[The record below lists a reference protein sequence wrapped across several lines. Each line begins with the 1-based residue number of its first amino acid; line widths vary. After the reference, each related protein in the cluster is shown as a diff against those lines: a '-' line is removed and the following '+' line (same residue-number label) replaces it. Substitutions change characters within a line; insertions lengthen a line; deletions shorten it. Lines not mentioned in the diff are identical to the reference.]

1 MSCGKLVFTW
11 VLVGI
16 GVFLMTRFQQA
27 GVLVAIIPM
36 GIAQSIRLEHD
47 RSYFRYFRENKTWQV
62 ATAFY
67 YLMLLVISVVAV
79 MGGVPVYYTQI
90 TSLFPRYALSTA

>member
-1 MSCGKLVFTW
+1 
-11 VLVGI
+11 
-16 GVFLMTRFQQA
+16 MTRFQQA

-79 MGGVPVYYTQI
+79 MGGVRLMDMSLVAFIVMMMFPFFIIFVYGDIKACGQVEKE
-90 TSLFPRYALSTA
+90 